1 MAGNPSAKNT
11 PVAPTSEGKD
21 LDSADGTIDGHIRL
35 ETYKH
40 LGTKIYVDL
49 FDSSIRNPSRAHIIS
64 EMFPYTNKGAR
75 ESTRFLQGNGF
86 QAEVML
92 RQPR

>member
-11 PVAPTSEGKD
+11 AVVPTSEGKD
-21 LDSADGTIDGHIRL
+21 LDNANETIDGHIRL

-40 LGTKIYVDL
+40 TGTKIYVDL
-49 FDSSIRNPSRAHIIS
+49 FDSGIRDPSRAHITS
-64 EMFPYTNKGAR
+64 EIFPYTKTGAR
-75 ESTRFLQGNGF
+75 ESTRFLRDNGF

-92 RQPR
+92 R